1 MNVHRRRK
9 ILQMVLTKVIVNSSV
24 VIVVAKVTAEFCW
37 DKEENKHKRP
47 SNWKPKSSE
56 NAGGSI
62 EILVASVDKFE
73 FMSEERVLNS
83 VLAIDSFGAGCLG
96 INSFD
101 TNRLSLK
108 ASSSSNVCGLD
119 SFESKVY
126 DLDSFEGC
134 LEVNSFDGSEA
145 GSSGMFVVKSG
156 STSNVCE
163 LDSFEDVCLEKA
175 GSTSSMF
182 SIVDSFDGGIG
193 SLEYAERVSSFD
205 IDSID
210 CNCGGVEFEDMK
222 KGERSV
228 KLEQGRVLRGD
239 SFALVYGTKVPD
251 MGLLRMF

>member
-1 MNVHRRRK
+1 MKSESEDKDQVFSGK
-9 ILQMVLTKVIVNSSV
+9 KEDFPSFLAKLPKDSSV
-24 VIVVAKVTAEFCW
+24 VLDES
-37 DKEENKHKRP
+37 KED
-47 SNWKPKSSE
+47 
-56 NAGGSI
+56 
-62 EILVASVDKFE
+62 DKFE
-73 FMSEERVLNS
+73 FMSEERVLDS
-83 VLAIDSFGAGCLG
+83 VLAIDSFDAGCLG

-101 TNRLSLK
+101 TNCLSLK
-108 ASSSSNVCGLD
+108 ASSSSNVCGLDSFESKVYDLD

-163 LDSFEDVCLEKA
+163 LDSFEDVCLEKT

-193 SLEYAERVSSFD
+193 SLEYAERVSLFD
-205 IDSID
+205 IIDGID
-210 CNCGGVEFEDMK
+210 CGSVEFEDMK

-239 SFALVYGTKVPD
+239 SFALAYADKSTRYGVVEDVLDHEVSEYVNENKK
-251 MGLLRMF
+251 F

>member
-1 MNVHRRRK
+1 M
-9 ILQMVLTKVIVNSSV
+9 
-24 VIVVAKVTAEFCW
+24 
-37 DKEENKHKRP
+37 
-47 SNWKPKSSE
+47 
-56 NAGGSI
+56 
-62 EILVASVDKFE
+62 
-73 FMSEERVLNS
+73 FMSEERVLES

-101 TNRLSLK
+101 TNCLSLK

-193 SLEYAERVSSFD
+193 SLEYAERVSLFD
-205 IDSID
+205 IDIDGID
-210 CNCGGVEFEDMK
+210 CDGVEFEDMK
-222 KGERSV
+222 KGEHSV

-239 SFALVYGTKVPD
+239 SFALTYVGESTRYGVVEDVLDHEVSEYVNENKK
-251 MGLLRMF
+251 F

>member
-1 MNVHRRRK
+1 MKSESEDRAMHYQVFSEK
-9 ILQMVLTKVIVNSSV
+9 KEDFPSFLAKLPKDSSV
-24 VIVVAKVTAEFCW
+24 VLDES
-37 DKEENKHKRP
+37 KED
-47 SNWKPKSSE
+47 
-56 NAGGSI
+56 
-62 EILVASVDKFE
+62 DKFE

-83 VLAIDSFGAGCLG
+83 VLAIDSFAGCLG

-193 SLEYAERVSSFD
+193 SLEYAERVSLFD

-210 CNCGGVEFEDMK
+210 CGSVEFEDMK

-239 SFALVYGTKVPD
+239 SFALVYGSESTRYNPISVVEDVLEHEVSEYVNEKKK
-251 MGLLRMF
+251 F

>member
-1 MNVHRRRK
+1 MKSESEDKAMHYQVFSGK
-9 ILQMVLTKVIVNSSV
+9 KEDFPSPSFLAKLPKDSSV
-24 VIVVAKVTAEFCW
+24 VLDES
-37 DKEENKHKRP
+37 KED
-47 SNWKPKSSE
+47 
-56 NAGGSI
+56 
-62 EILVASVDKFE
+62 DKFE
-73 FMSEERVLNS
+73 FMSEERVLDS
-83 VLAIDSFGAGCLG
+83 VLAIDSFDAGCLG

-101 TNRLSLK
+101 TNRLSLSLK

-175 GSTSSMF
+175 GRTSSMF
-182 SIVDSFDGGIG
+182 SIVDSFDGGVE
-193 SLEYAERVSSFD
+193 SLEKQADTTLFD

-210 CNCGGVEFEDMK
+210 CGSVEFEDMK

-239 SFALVYGTKVPD
+239 SFALTYVGESTRYGVVEDVLDHEVSEYVNENKK
-251 MGLLRMF
+251 F

>member
-1 MNVHRRRK
+1 V
-9 ILQMVLTKVIVNSSV
+9 
-24 VIVVAKVTAEFCW
+24 
-37 DKEENKHKRP
+37 KEERRMNSESEDKAMHYQVFSGKKEDFP
-47 SNWKPKSSE
+47 VFATKLKSLLAKGCSD
-56 NAGGSI
+56 GSVMLD
-62 EILVASVDKFE
+62 ESKEDNKFE
-73 FMSEERVLNS
+73 FMSEERVLDS
-83 VLAIDSFGAGCLG
+83 VLAIDSFDAGCLG

-101 TNRLSLK
+101 TNRLSLT
-108 ASSSSNVCGLD
+108 ASSSSETTNKNKEYDLD

-145 GSSGMFVVKSG
+145 GSSGIFVVKSG

-193 SLEYAERVSSFD
+193 SLEYAERVSLFD

-210 CNCGGVEFEDMK
+210 CGSVEFEDMK
-222 KGERSV
+222 KGERCV
-228 KLEQGRVLRGD
+228 KLEQGSVLRGD
-239 SFALVYGTKVPD
+239 SFALVYGSESTRYNPIQ
-251 MGLLRMF
+251 LLRMF